1 MPARAS
7 LSATNALYGATK
19 FSSIREP
26 QVVRSPSVMITS
38 LWARG
43 MPVNG
48 DAVPAAMRASA
59 ALACDIA
66 PSRSTV
72 RNAFSVR
79 FAVSMRSRSEPVS
92 SMLDKRRAS
101 KERESSATEEV
112 ITKDDQSTLTETS
125 GQHLSREPGRGA
137 CLTPQS
143 ASFDHFRHQIQP
155 VLNGGRAALI
165 YDPLVRVALPFID
178 LAPRRHH
185 ILSVGHPHDARRIQR
200 AHVPRQ
206 PADQPQLVSYIQD

>member
-19 FSSIREP
+19 FFSIREP

-43 MPVNG
+43 TPVNG

-66 PSRSTV
+66 PSRSIV
-72 RNAFSVR
+72 RNAFSVG

-112 ITKDDQSTLTETS
+112 ITKDDQSTLTQTS

-155 VLNGGRAALI
+155 VLNGGRGALVEGPPGGGGLSFI
-165 YDPLVRVALPFID
+165 VPPQRGKPIPSVR
-178 LAPRRHH
+178 
-185 ILSVGHPHDARRIQR
+185 HPGGARRIC
-200 AHVPRQ
+200 
-206 PADQPQLVSYIQD
+206 PAPARGAP